1 MVEFWTSLH
10 GFYVAIQMKEAMYGS
25 GGPIH
30 SANTASASATQST
43 AIAIVGRAKK
53 TRFTRRRPDHPGAKE
68 ASAAAS
74 EPSQCQDEL
83 GEIELTP
90 TTYKIVLQWKR
101 NTS

>member
-1 MVEFWTSLH
+1 
-10 GFYVAIQMKEAMYGS
+10 MKKMMYGS

-83 GEIELTP
+83 GEIELPP

>member
-1 MVEFWTSLH
+1 
-10 GFYVAIQMKEAMYGS
+10 MKEAMYGS

-30 SANTASASATQST
+30 SANTASGSATQST
-43 AIAIVGRAKK
+43 TIAIAITIVGRAKK
-53 TRFTRRRPDHPGAKE
+53 TRFTRRRPDHPGANE